1 MSYPIGNQ
9 VSLTVSA
16 GDKEWLS
23 QKARKEQTT
32 QAACLR
38 KMIAKSLQN
47 HTGLPDLP
55 DRPAREYNKRIAFV
69 VNSFQQSEMVYREDT
84 VANYVRK
91 LLWMNRS
98 REQKT
103 RTKEG
108 VAE

>member
-16 GDKEWLS
+16 EDKEWLS
-23 QKARKEQTT
+23 QEAKKEQLT

-38 KMIAKSLQN
+38 QMIAESLQN
-47 HTGLPDLP
+47 HTQLPDLP
-55 DRPAREYNKRIAFV
+55 DRPGREYNKRIAFV
-69 VNSFQQSEMVYREDT
+69 VNSFQRSEMVYRENT

-98 REQKT
+98 QEQKT
-103 RTKEG
+103 RVPKG
-108 VAE
+108 VTA